1 MKKYNEERTFA
12 MVKPD
17 GVERGL
23 AGEIIRRI
31 EQRGLKIV
39 ACSLIRPTR
48 KEIDAHYPKDAQW
61 IARIGE
67 KTMGAYLKYGIDAKK
82 ELGTD
87 DHKKIGAMVRAWI
100 IDYMTSGP
108 TIKMIVEGVHAID
121 MVRKI
126 CGNTIP
132 SNAEL
137 GSIRGDFSVDS
148 PTAANGGKRA
158 IRNLIHASETAEEAR
173 HEIALWFTESEIHP
187 YRRVEEKL
195 GA

>member
-1 MKKYNEERTFA
+1 MKKYNEEQTFV

-23 AGEIIRRI
+23 AGEIIRRM
-31 EQRGLKIV
+31 EQRGLKII
-39 ACSLIRPTR
+39 ACEMIRPTR
-48 KEIDAHYPKDAQW
+48 KEIDAHYPKNAKW

-67 KTMGAYLKYGIDAKK
+67 KTMGTYLKYGIEAKE

-87 DHKKIGAMVRAWI
+87 DHAKIGAMVREWI

-108 TIKMIVEGVHAID
+108 TIKMIVQGVHAID

-137 GSIRGDFSVDS
+137 G
-148 PTAANGGKRA
+148 
-158 IRNLIHASETAEEAR
+158 
-173 HEIALWFTESEIHP
+173 
-187 YRRVEEKL
+187 
-195 GA
+195 